1 MGLFSSKK
9 KNIKYVLCAI
19 DDFTNYVWFKT
30 FKNKKSKTV
39 LNTFIEIANESNRKP
54 NKLWVDQGRD
64 FYNKFMQ
71 EWLDNNDIL
80 IYSTHNEDK
89 SVIAK
94 MFVKTLKSKIYRN
107 MTANDSKSYL
117 IYLNKLIDQYNNA
130 YHHSVNKKSI
140 NDDYSALT
148 ERLGQ
153 EKYLLSILF

>member
-1 MGLFSSKK
+1 MKSLSSND
-9 KNIKYVLCAI
+9 KNVKYLLCVVDISNKYALK
-19 DDFTNYVWFKT
+19 DKEGKT
-30 FKNKKSKTV
+30 A
-39 LNTFIEIANESNRKP
+39 LNAFMEIANESNRKP
-54 NKLWVDQGRD
+54 NNLWVDQGID

-94 MFVKTLKSKIYRN
+94 MFIKTLKSKIYKN
-107 MTANDSKSYL
+107 MIANDSRPYL
-117 IYLNKLIDQYNNA
+117 IYLNKLIDQYNNT
-130 YHHSVNKKSI
+130 YHHSVNKKPI

-153 EKYLLSILF
+153 QKYLLSILF